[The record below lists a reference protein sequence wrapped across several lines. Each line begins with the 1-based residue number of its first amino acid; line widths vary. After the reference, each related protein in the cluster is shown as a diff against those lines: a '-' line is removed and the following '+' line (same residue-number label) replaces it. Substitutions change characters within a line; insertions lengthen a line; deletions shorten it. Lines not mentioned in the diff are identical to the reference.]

1 MKRELLINFGTHLK
15 ELRLGKGL
23 SQVDLAFKGDFD
35 RNYIGMLER
44 GERNPSLI
52 NLKRIADALDITL
65 IELLSFECNDKG
77 K

>member
-1 MKRELLINFGTHLK
+1 MEKDIKKMFGEHLK
-15 ELRLGKGL
+15 SLRIARNL

-44 GERNPSLI
+44 GERNPSLK
-52 NLKRIADALDITL
+52 NLKRLAVTL
-65 IELLSFECNDKG
+65 EISLPELLNFENNDKS